1 MPPLALHQTSWLSVI
16 PHRLNSVGE
25 SLVRFRDSPQDS
37 EALHDLR
44 VACRRAESALRV
56 CCDLLPPDPAKWLR
70 KHLREVRRLSNA
82 SRDNEVLRKWLKGQ
96 AGSFARNL
104 RKSLKSEGQQ
114 QRVSL
119 VECIRDVLRGNR
131 WAEHVERVGSS
142 EGSGAEDHT
151 RRLIARRLR
160 EDLFRFVESLPT
172 EATSP
177 SELHQFRIAGKR
189 LRYSIECV
197 CEMFPAVK
205 CRSLHRILPQIQER
219 LGQLHDLDV
228 RLVSLKPWVRDAGAS
243 PQWQESIAESQRLLI
258 SWQAWWRSVAWES
271 AVGTALT
278 ELLRFSRATKVSSTS
293 KLPLNSRLA

>member
-1 MPPLALHQTSWLSVI
+1 MPPLALHRTSWLSVI
-16 PHRLNSVGE
+16 PQRLNSVGE

-56 CCDLLPPDPAKWLR
+56 CRDLLLPDPAQWLR

-96 AGSFARNL
+96 AGAFARDF
-104 RKSLKSEGQQ
+104 RKVLKSEGQQ

-119 VECIRDVLRGNR
+119 VECVRELLRGNR
-131 WAEHVERVGSS
+131 WAEHVERVNSS

-197 CEMFPAVK
+197 CEMFPTVK
-205 CRSLHRILPQIQER
+205 FSSLHRILPQIQER
-219 LGQLHDLDV
+219 LGELHDLDV
-228 RLVSLKPWVRDAGAS
+228 RLECLKPWVRDAGAS
-243 PQWQESIAESQRLLI
+243 PQRQESIAESQRLLI
-258 SWQAWWRSVAWES
+258 SWQAWWRSVAWEP

-278 ELLRFSRATKVSSTS
+278 ELLRFSRVGCASEK
-293 KLPLNSRLA
+293 